1 MVLQEYDIELLV
13 RPGRK
18 HMNADAL
25 SRRPHPEEEEE
36 DPQYQTKVIMPK
48 KGPVNWEF

>member
-18 HMNADAL
+18 HMNADAI
-25 SRRPHPEEEEE
+25 SRKPHPEEE
-36 DPQYQTKVIMPK
+36 DLQYQTRVLMPK
-48 KGPVNWEF
+48 KGLVNWEF